1 MDNSDFLRAVYGTV
15 QDNYGWTTS
24 FASDPNKSEP
34 TVWSGMAW
42 TGTPGQ
48 SNIIDRRVNDN
59 NFFCVSVMAAPDK
72 KRRSKDTFVRLCVL
86 LADDAQ
92 PDDLFGNPSYII
104 ETSPGNYQIGILID
118 RDDADAK
125 NQGLIDLVLQR
136 MAAANLIGA
145 DSSGNNI
152 VRYGRLPTG
161 CNTKQ
166 RDTGTFA
173 TKVLQSDLTAS
184 YSLADAVA
192 TFGLDLDEIRSGARA
207 APSEVSIL
215 DKTALTAVDLYKS
228 LITTN
233 MDERSYHDPLLKLSS
248 GMIAAGMAPGAVVN
262 NLRSLMLATRP
273 ETGAD
278 LARWEARFGQDLS
291 RMVASAEKYAPSEER
306 MAELASDSLFMG
318 MEALG
323 ERTRNVRWAVKG
335 LIPEDSMGM
344 IFGAS
349 GTYKSF
355 IAIDLAL
362 HMAHEMDWAGART
375 KKGAVAYV
383 AAEGGAGIYRR
394 LKAWHNQFGLV
405 PDDSINICIT
415 PLLLSAIEEVKA
427 MRVAIEALPQPP
439 KLVVI
444 DTLSQTFSGDENSS
458 TDIGDY
464 LRMINTEIR
473 AAFNCTV
480 IVVHH
485 TGHSAAERP
494 RGSSAITANL
504 DFILG
509 VFRPDPEKQVARMS
523 VHKMKDGDK
532 VDDVFFE
539 MERIVLG
546 QDDDGDEIS
555 SLVAKHMEGV
565 TSAAMATDRGRASK
579 YEQVIMKLLI
589 DGRAVSEQEMVA
601 SLPGENSS
609 YTMRG
614 IKRALQKMHMA
625 KQVTTP
631 GGNMWKL
638 S

>member
-1 MDNSDFLRAVYGTV
+1 
-15 QDNYGWTTS
+15 
-24 FASDPNKSEP
+24 
-34 TVWSGMAW
+34 
-42 TGTPGQ
+42 
-48 SNIIDRRVNDN
+48 
-59 NFFCVSVMAAPDK
+59 
-72 KRRSKDTFVRLCVL
+72 
-86 LADDAQ
+86 
-92 PDDLFGNPSYII
+92 
-104 ETSPGNYQIGILID
+104 
-118 RDDADAK
+118 
-125 NQGLIDLVLQR
+125 
-136 MAAANLIGA
+136 
-145 DSSGNNI
+145 
-152 VRYGRLPTG
+152 
-161 CNTKQ
+161 
-166 RDTGTFA
+166 
-173 TKVLQSDLTAS
+173 
-184 YSLADAVA
+184 
-192 TFGLDLDEIRSGARA
+192 
-207 APSEVSIL
+207 
-215 DKTALTAVDLYKS
+215 
-228 LITTN
+228 
-233 MDERSYHDPLLKLSS
+233 
-248 GMIAAGMAPGAVVN
+248 
-262 NLRSLMLATRP
+262 
-273 ETGAD
+273 
-278 LARWEARFGQDLS
+278 
-291 RMVASAEKYAPSEER
+291 
-306 MAELASDSLFMG
+306 MG

-394 LKAWHNQFGLV
+394 LKAWHDQFGLV

-415 PLLLSAIEEVKA
+415 PLLLSAIDEVKA
-427 MRVAIEALPQPP
+427 MRAAIDALHNKP
-439 KLVVI
+439 KLIVI

-532 VDDVFFE
+532 IDDVFFE

-546 QDDDGDEIS
+546 RDDDGDEIS

-638 S
+638 A

>member
-1 MDNSDFLRAVYGTV
+1 MDNSDFLRAVYGAI

-34 TVWSGMAW
+34 TVWGGNAW
-42 TGTPGQ
+42 TGSPGQ
-48 SNIIDRRVNDN
+48 KNLIDKRVNDN
-59 NFFCVSVMAAPDK
+59 NFFCVSIMAADK
-72 KRRSKDTFVRLCVL
+72 RRRSKDAFVRLCVL

-92 PDDLFGNPSYII
+92 PDELFGNPSYTI
-104 ETSPGNYQIGILID
+104 ETSPGNYQVGVLID
-118 RDDADAK
+118 RDDPDARDP
-125 NQGLIDLVLQR
+125 GLVDLVLQR

-145 DSSGNNI
+145 DSNGNNI

-166 RDTGTFA
+166 RDTGVFST
-173 TKVLQSDLTAS
+173 TVLQADLTAS

-192 TFGLDLDEIRSGARA
+192 TFGLDLEEIRSGTRA
-207 APSEVSIL
+207 APSAAKDL
-215 DKTALTAVDLYKS
+215 DKTSLTAVDLYKS

-248 GMIAAGMAPGAVVN
+248 MMIAAGMAPGAVVN

-291 RMVASAEKYAPSEER
+291 RMVASAQKYAP
-306 MAELASDSLFMG
+306 APQNIVQ
-318 MEALG
+318 G
-323 ERTRNVRWAVKG
+323 EVLLSQSQLREKNKNVRWLVKG
-335 LIPEDSMGM
+335 LVPEDSMGM

-355 IAIDLAL
+355 IAIDLAM
-362 HMAHEMDWAGART
+362 HMAHEMSWSNIKT
-375 KKGAVAYV
+375 KSGPVVYI
-383 AAEGGAGIYRR
+383 AAEGGSGISRR
-394 LKAWHNQFGLV
+394 LDAWCNQFGLV
-405 PDDSINICIT
+405 ENENLQICTT
-415 PLLLSAIEEVKA
+415 PYLLTAQEEMAHIKDAISK
-427 MRVAIEALPQPP
+427 LPETP

-444 DTLSQTFSGDENSS
+444 DTLSQTFNGDENSS
-458 TDIGDY
+458 SDIGDY

-509 VFRPDPEKQVARMS
+509 VFRPDPERPIARLS

-532 VDDVFFE
+532 VDDLYFE
-539 MERIVLG
+539 MTRSVLG
-546 QDDDGDEIS
+546 HDEDGDEIS
-555 SLVAKHMEGV
+555 SLVARHTVAPNVSEGN
-565 TSAAMATDRGRASK
+565 GRFSK
-579 YEQVIMKLLI
+579 YDALCVKALATGGL
-589 DGRAVSEQEMVA
+589 VSEDDIKKLADKGDSE
-601 SLPGENSS
+601 SS
-609 YTMRG
+609 VTKG
-614 IKRALQKMHMA
+614 IKRALDGMFKRGLVKKIGYGVWQRIA
-625 KQVTTP
+625 
-631 GGNMWKL
+631 
-638 S
+638 

>member
-1 MDNSDFLRAVYGTV
+1 MDNSDFLRAVYGAI

-34 TVWSGMAW
+34 TVWGGNAW
-42 TGTPGQ
+42 TGSPGQ
-48 SNIIDRRVNDN
+48 KNLIDKRVNDN
-59 NFFCVSVMAAPDK
+59 NFFCVSIMAADK
-72 KRRSKDTFVRLCVL
+72 RRRSKDTFVRLCVL

-92 PDDLFGNPSYII
+92 PDELFGNPSYTI
-104 ETSPGNYQIGILID
+104 ETSPGNYQVGVLID
-118 RDDADAK
+118 RDDPDARD
-125 NQGLIDLVLQR
+125 QGLIDLVLQR

-145 DSSGNNI
+145 DASGNNI

-166 RDTGTFA
+166 RDTGVFA
-173 TKVLQSDLTAS
+173 TTVLQADLTAT

-192 TFGLDLDEIRSGARA
+192 TFGLDLEEIRSGTRA
-207 APSEVSIL
+207 APSEVSTL

-233 MDERSYHDPLLKLSS
+233 LDERSYHDPLLKLSS

-291 RMVASAEKYAPSEER
+291 RMVASAQKYAP
-306 MAELASDSLFMG
+306 APQDIVQ
-318 MEALG
+318 G
-323 ERTRNVRWAVKG
+323 EVFLSQSQLREKNKNVRWLVKG
-335 LIPEDSMGM
+335 LVPEDSMGM

-355 IAIDLAL
+355 IAIDLAM
-362 HMAHEMDWAGART
+362 HMAHEMSWSNIKT
-375 KKGAVAYV
+375 KSGSVAYI
-383 AAEGGAGIYRR
+383 AAEGGSGISRR
-394 LKAWHNQFGLV
+394 LDAWCNQFGLV
-405 PDDSINICIT
+405 ENENLQICTT
-415 PLLLSAIEEVKA
+415 PYLLTAQEEMAHIKDAISK
-427 MRVAIEALPQPP
+427 LPETP

-444 DTLSQTFSGDENSS
+444 DTLSQTFNGDENSS
-458 TDIGDY
+458 SDIGDY

-509 VFRPDPEKQVARMS
+509 VFRPDPERPIARLS

-532 VDDVFFE
+532 VDDLYFE
-539 MERIVLG
+539 MTRSVLG
-546 QDDDGDEIS
+546 HDEDGDEIS
-555 SLVAKHMEGV
+555 SLVARHTAAPNVSEG
-565 TSAAMATDRGRASK
+565 SGRFSK
-579 YEQVIMKLLI
+579 YDALCVKALASGGL
-589 DGRAVSEQEMVA
+589 VSEDDIKKLADKSDSE
-601 SLPGENSS
+601 SS
-609 YTMRG
+609 VTKG
-614 IKRALQKMHMA
+614 IKRALDGMFKRGLVKKIGYGVWQRIA
-625 KQVTTP
+625 
-631 GGNMWKL
+631 
-638 S
+638 

>member
-1 MDNSDFLRAVYGTV
+1 MDNSDFLRAVYGAI

-34 TVWSGMAW
+34 TVWGGNAW
-42 TGTPGQ
+42 TGSPGQ
-48 SNIIDRRVNDN
+48 KNLIDKRVNDN
-59 NFFCVSVMAAPDK
+59 NFFCVSIMAADK
-72 KRRSKDTFVRLCVL
+72 RRRSKDTFVRLCVL

-92 PDDLFGNPSYII
+92 PDELFGNPSYTI
-104 ETSPGNYQIGILID
+104 ETSPGNYQVGVLID
-118 RDDADAK
+118 RDDPDARD
-125 NQGLIDLVLQR
+125 QGLIDLVLQR

-145 DSSGNNI
+145 DASGNNI

-166 RDTGTFA
+166 RDTGVFA
-173 TKVLQSDLTAS
+173 TTVLQADLTAS

-192 TFGLDLDEIRSGARA
+192 TFGLDLEEIRSGTRA
-207 APSEVSIL
+207 APSEVSTL

-233 MDERSYHDPLLKLSS
+233 LDERSYHDPLLKLSS
-248 GMIAAGMAPGAVVN
+248 MMIAAGMAPGAVVN

-291 RMVASAEKYAPSEER
+291 RMVASAQKYAPSEER
-306 MAELASDSLFMG
+306 IAEIASGGLFMG

-323 ERTRNVRWAVKG
+323 DLTRNVRWAVKG
-335 LIPEDSMGM
+335 LVPEDSMGM

-355 IAIDLAL
+355 IAIDLAM
-362 HMAHEMDWAGART
+362 HMVHEMEWAGKRT
-375 KKGAVAYV
+375 KKGAIAYL

-394 LKAWHNQFGLV
+394 LVAWHNQFGLV

-415 PLLLSAIEEVKA
+415 PLLLSASEEVAAMKA
-427 MRVAIEALPQPP
+427 AIAALPERP

-444 DTLSQTFSGDENSS
+444 DTLSQTFNGDENSS
-458 TDIGDY
+458 SDIGDY

-509 VFRPDPEKQVARMS
+509 VFRPDPERPIARLS

-532 VDDVFFE
+532 VDDLYFE
-539 MERIVLG
+539 MTRSVLG
-546 QDDDGDEIS
+546 HDEDGDEIS
-555 SLVAKHMEGV
+555 SLVARH
-565 TSAAMATDRGRASK
+565 TAAPNVSESNGRFSK
-579 YEQVIMKLLI
+579 YDALCVKAFAS
-589 DGRAVSEQEMVA
+589 GGAVSEQDIKNMADKGDSESAV
-601 SLPGENSS
+601 
-609 YTMRG
+609 TRG
-614 IKRALQKMHMA
+614 VKRALDGMSKRGLIKGLGAGVWQRIA
-625 KQVTTP
+625 
-631 GGNMWKL
+631 
-638 S
+638 

>member
-1 MDNSDFLRAVYGTV
+1 MDNSEFLRAVYGVT

-24 FASDPNKSEP
+24 FASDPNNSEP

-48 SNIIDRRVNDN
+48 SNIIDRRVSDN
-59 NFFCVSVMAAPDK
+59 NFFCVSLMAAPDK
-72 KRRSKDTFVRLCVL
+72 KRRSKDTFKRLCVL

-125 NQGLIDLVLQR
+125 DQGLIDLVLQR

-173 TKVLQSDLTAS
+173 TKVLQADLTAS

-207 APSEVSIL
+207 APSVAKDL
-215 DKTALTAVDLYKS
+215 DKTSLTAVDLYKS

-291 RMVASAEKYAPSEER
+291 RMVASAEKYAPDRPEVLQGDVFLSQSQLREKNKNIR
-306 MAELASDSLFMG
+306 WLVK
-318 MEALG
+318 
-323 ERTRNVRWAVKG
+323 NVV
-335 LIPEDSMGM
+335 PEDSMGM

-355 IAIDLAL
+355 IAIDMAM
-362 HMAHEMDWAGART
+362 HMAHEMSWSGFKT
-375 KKGAVAYV
+375 KKGTVAYI
-383 AAEGGAGIYRR
+383 AAEGGAGISRR
-394 LKAWHNQFGLV
+394 LDAW
-405 PDDSINICIT
+405 C
-415 PLLLSAIEEVKA
+415 
-427 MRVAIEALPQPP
+427 
-439 KLVVI
+439 
-444 DTLSQTFSGDENSS
+444 
-458 TDIGDY
+458 
-464 LRMINTEIR
+464 
-473 AAFNCTV
+473 
-480 IVVHH
+480 
-485 TGHSAAERP
+485 
-494 RGSSAITANL
+494 
-504 DFILG
+504 
-509 VFRPDPEKQVARMS
+509 
-523 VHKMKDGDK
+523 
-532 VDDVFFE
+532 
-539 MERIVLG
+539 
-546 QDDDGDEIS
+546 
-555 SLVAKHMEGV
+555 
-565 TSAAMATDRGRASK
+565 
-579 YEQVIMKLLI
+579 
-589 DGRAVSEQEMVA
+589 
-601 SLPGENSS
+601 
-609 YTMRG
+609 
-614 IKRALQKMHMA
+614 
-625 KQVTTP
+625 
-631 GGNMWKL
+631 
-638 S
+638 